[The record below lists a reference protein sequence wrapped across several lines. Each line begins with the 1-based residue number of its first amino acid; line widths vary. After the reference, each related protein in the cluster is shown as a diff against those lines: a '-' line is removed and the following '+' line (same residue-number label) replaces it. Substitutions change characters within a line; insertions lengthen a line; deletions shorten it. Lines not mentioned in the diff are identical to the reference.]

1 MPWSLPLAPGRLRGD
16 HLRMSEQG
24 FMGAPAP
31 IKSTEELVAAPTPDV
46 DGPDWYYEIPK
57 SAMDSV
63 TFKGCEADLYYS
75 VKEPTTA
82 QFMKIVS
89 SGTPPREAVSDYVR
103 EIGMPGPDGNVL
115 RDVNSGKPLL
125 QRVDHIRAA
134 QWFARL
140 GTKGQMLV
148 AGMWGEL
155 FTPSNDEGES
165 MRGSRRR
172 AG

>member
-1 MPWSLPLAPGRLRGD
+1 
-16 HLRMSEQG
+16 MSTEQP
-24 FMGAPAP
+24 FMGAPPP
-31 IKSTEELVAAPTPDV
+31 IKTAEELVAAPAPDT

-103 EIGMPGPDGNVL
+103 EIGMPGPDGNVQ
-115 RDVNSGKPLL
+115 REPSTIEGKPGKPIL

-155 FTPSNDEGES
+155 FTPNAEEGES

>member
-1 MPWSLPLAPGRLRGD
+1 
-16 HLRMSEQG
+16 
-24 FMGAPAP
+24 MGAPP
-31 IKSTEELVAAPTPDV
+31 IKSVDELVAAPAPDV
-46 DGPDWYYEIPK
+46 DGPDWTYEIPK

-63 TFKGCEADLYYS
+63 TFKGVEADLYYS

-82 QFMKIVS
+82 QFMKLVS

-103 EIGMPGPDGNVL
+103 EIGLPGEDGKVQ
-115 RDVNSGKPLL
+115 REPSVDGVPGKPIL
-125 QRVDHIRAA
+125 QRVGHVQAA

-155 FTPSNDEGES
+155 FTPNAEEGES

>member
-1 MPWSLPLAPGRLRGD
+1 
-16 HLRMSEQG
+16 
-24 FMGAPAP
+24 MGAPP
-31 IKSTEELVAAPTPDV
+31 IKSVDELVAAPAPVV
-46 DGPDWYYEIPK
+46 DGPDWTYAIPK
-57 SAMDSV
+57 TAMDSV
-63 TFKGCEADLYYS
+63 TFQGVEADLYYS

-82 QFMKIVS
+82 QFMKLVN

-103 EIGMPGPDGNVL
+103 EIGVSGEDGKVQ
-115 RDVNSGKPLL
+115 RDAAGKPIL
-125 QRVDHIRAA
+125 QRVGHVQAA

-155 FTPSNDEGES
+155 FTPNAEEGES